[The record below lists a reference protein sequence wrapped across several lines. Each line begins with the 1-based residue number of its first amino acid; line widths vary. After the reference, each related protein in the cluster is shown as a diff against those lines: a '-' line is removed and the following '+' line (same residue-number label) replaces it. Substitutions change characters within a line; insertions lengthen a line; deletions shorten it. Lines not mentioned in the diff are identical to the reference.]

1 MMMPAN
7 YSAIAETEMTYVVG
21 GDSLF
26 PVFNPLSTLFTNVV
40 NIIGNTFVPKVVNAT
55 IGEIFGGSYNFG
67 NVFNGIGGALK
78 NAYNVET
85 PGKDGAEATKGGFNG
100 VLNAGAQVLGGMAA
114 VAQLMNN
121 DVKVFTKETV
131 LGINGKAV

>member
-1 MMMPAN
+1 MPAN

-26 PVFNPLSTLFTNVV
+26 PVFNPLSTLFTNIV
-40 NIIGNTFVPKVVNAT
+40 NIIGNTFVQPVVDAT
-55 IGEIFGGSYNFG
+55 VGVIFGGNYNFG
-67 NVFNGIGGALK
+67 NVFNGIGTALK
-78 NAYNVET
+78 GYYNVET

-121 DVKVFTKETV
+121 DVKVYTKENV
-131 LGINGKAV
+131 VNFKKV

>member
-26 PVFNPLSTLFTNVV
+26 PVFNPLSTLFTNIV
-40 NIIGNTFVPKVVNAT
+40 NIIGNTFVQPVVDAT
-55 IGEIFGGSYNFG
+55 VGVIFGGNYNFG
-67 NVFNGIGGALK
+67 NVFNGIGTALK
-78 NAYNVET
+78 GYYNVET

-121 DVKVFTKETV
+121 DVKVYTKENV
-131 LGINGKAV
+131 VNFKKV